1 MIKNKIRRHHHQNQQ
16 CQRQKRQGSSSSSSI
31 HNHHINNNSNLLHDD
46 NSSSISSQQAMS
58 PSPSPSPPQT
68 VLRRSANF
76 SIMSQQ
82 PGAYRISSPSSSGDG
97 DVGAAVIMPLH
108 LSSISTLFDDDDH
121 DEDNDIDSL
130 VINAEVVETRH
141 YQQQQKY
148 RPQHNRRR
156 LRYDLR
162 STIPTRHSS
171 EQQQQQQQQQSF
183 SNGGNGG
190 SGSGSGIGMVVVND
204 ASLVNDYAELLSSE
218 LERTEQDLLRNDNN
232 VYTDTNSY
240 DEVDDQYY
248 DNPTTI
254 PIVAE
259 EDPYHKKIRRRLLRK
274 HRMIASGTAGAV
286 VGGSIAGI
294 AALNPVT
301 FVVMGAVGGAVA
313 ARQISKYREQKKD
326 KRQSQQKQNSYI
338 CHNPIP
344 IS

>member
-1 MIKNKIRRHHHQNQQ
+1 
-16 CQRQKRQGSSSSSSI
+16 
-31 HNHHINNNSNLLHDD
+31 
-46 NSSSISSQQAMS
+46 
-58 PSPSPSPPQT
+58 
-68 VLRRSANF
+68 
-76 SIMSQQ
+76 
-82 PGAYRISSPSSSGDG
+82 
-97 DVGAAVIMPLH
+97 MPLH
-108 LSSISTLFDDDDH
+108 LSSIPTLFDDDDH
-121 DEDNDIDSL
+121 DDDDDID
-130 VINAEVVETRH
+130 R
-141 YQQQQKY
+141 
-148 RPQHNRRR
+148 
-156 LRYDLR
+156 R

-171 EQQQQQQQQQSF
+171 EQQQQQQHQSF
-183 SNGGNGG
+183 SNGG
-190 SGSGSGIGMVVVND
+190 SGSGSGIGMIVVND
-204 ASLVNDYAELLSSE
+204 ASLVNDYDELLSSE
-218 LERTEQDLLRNDNN
+218 LERIEQDLLRNNN
-232 VYTDTNSY
+232 NDYTDTNSY

-294 AALNPVT
+294 ATLNPVT

-313 ARQISKYREQKKD
+313 ARQISKHREQQKD